1 MRNYSKK
8 YLITSFL
15 RFSFLSVVL
24 CSCTDNGD
32 ESSREYTQENYT
44 VGWSS
49 PAGIDSVSPNL
60 SSDLLGRPILSWI
73 KLNGDRTSLQYSRW
87 LDNRWSQPVT
97 VAGGN
102 NWLVNRADFPS
113 VVQLTERLWASHWLV
128 MTDVAKFAYDV
139 RISLSD
145 DGGQSWGEPFSPHTD
160 GTISEHG
167 FVSFFTDG
175 EDAGAVWLD
184 GREME
189 QGHHHGRPDTGSS
202 GSGMTLR
209 SAIFDTKGNLVN
221 EQLIDN
227 LVCDCCQTDIS
238 STGKGPVLVFRNR
251 TSDEQRDIYVSHRK
265 DGRWSETRP
274 VSEDNWFISGCPV
287 NGPSVAASGEITA
300 VAWFTMA
307 NGYGEVKF
315 ARSIGDTVDYGS
327 PLIIDQGKSVVGQVG
342 LEGLG
347 DGNFILS
354 WMTASGSGAATLQL
368 VRVDMRGAIGPVVA
382 VSRNL
387 YQRRAGLP
395 QLALVSD
402 GAIMAWTGGDDTR
415 KAVVVVHIPNSDL

>member
-1 MRNYSKK
+1 MRKYSKK
-8 YLITSFL
+8 ILL
-15 RFSFLSVVL
+15 FSFLSIVL
-24 CSCTDNGD
+24 CSCTDTGD
-32 ESSREYTQENYT
+32 ESSREYTQENYN

-73 KLNGDRTSLQYSRW
+73 KLNGDRASLQYSRW
-87 LDNRWSQPVT
+87 LDNRWSHPVT

-113 VVQLTERLWASHWLV
+113 VVQLTESLWASHWLV

-167 FVSFFTDG
+167 FVSFFSDG
-175 EDAGAVWLD
+175 EDIGAVWLD

-189 QGHHHGRPDTGSS
+189 QGHHHGSPETGLK

-209 SAIFDTKGNLVN
+209 SATFDTKGNLVN
-221 EQLIDN
+221 EQLIDS

-238 STGKGPVLVFRNR
+238 STGKGSVLVFRNR
-251 TSDEQRDIYVSHRK
+251 TSDEQRDIYFSHRK
-265 DGRWSETRP
+265 DGRWSEPRP
-274 VSEDNWFISGCPV
+274 VSEDNWFIGGCPV
-287 NGPSVAASGEITA
+287 NGPSVANSGEVTA

-315 ARSIGDTVDYGS
+315 VRSIGETIDYGA
-327 PLIIDQGKSVVGQVG
+327 PIIIEQGSSVVGQVG

-347 DGNFILS
+347 DGNFIVS
-354 WMTASGSGAATLQL
+354 WMTASGSGSATLQL
-368 VRVDMRGAIGPVVA
+368 VRVDMRGGMGPVVA
-382 VSRNL
+382 VSSNL

-395 QLALVSD
+395 QLASVSD
-402 GAIMAWTGGDDTR
+402 GAIMAWTGGDDTH
-415 KAVVVVHIPNSDL
+415 KAVVVAHIPNSDF